1 VPSNAAARH
10 DGPEPMS
17 APEPT
22 SSPLPNSLP
31 ALEERAAAGRLGWS
45 GPVLML
51 FARLVLALL
60 AQALVAGLFALQGH
74 PSPWEAS
81 APWFTVYGTL
91 IDVGCLVA
99 LWRLSRREG
108 LGLFDLVRTHPIRP
122 GADVLLGL
130 GYLVLY
136 LLVGGVFGTAIGFLI
151 YGAPP
156 ANPMGGL
163 PLWGMLYSIL
173 VWPVLW
179 GFAEQ
184 LTYNGYA
191 LPRLEVLSRRA
202 WVPIALV
209 VFFWAVQHVALP
221 LRFDAQFILYRGLS
235 ALPAVGLMVVLFL
248 RKRRLLSL
256 IVAHMLVDAL
266 SALSGYLAQG

>member
-1 VPSNAAARH
+1 MYSNAAARH
-10 DGPEPMS
+10 DGPAPMS
-17 APEPT
+17 VPEPT
-22 SSPLPNSLP
+22 PAPLPNSLP
-31 ALEERAAAGRLGWS
+31 ALRERAAAGRLGWS

-108 LGLFDLVRTHPIRP
+108 LGLFELVRTHPIRP

-136 LLVGGVFGTAIGFLI
+136 LLVGGILGTAIGFLI

-156 ANPMGGL
+156 ANPMGDL
-163 PLWGMLYSIL
+163 PLWGTLYSIL

-191 LPRLEVLSRRA
+191 LPRLEVLSRRT

-221 LRFDAQFILYRGLS
+221 LRFDTQFILYRGLS

-248 RKRRLLSL
+248 RQRRLLPL

>member
-1 VPSNAAARH
+1 MP
-10 DGPEPMS
+10 
-17 APEPT
+17 
-22 SSPLPNSLP
+22 SPLPNSLP
-31 ALEERAAAGRLGWS
+31 ALEERAAAGRFGWK
-45 GPVLML
+45 GPVFML

-60 AQALVAGLFALQGH
+60 AQALVAGLFALRGH

-91 IDVGCLVA
+91 IDIGCLVA
-99 LWRLSRREG
+99 LWRLTRREG

-130 GYLVLY
+130 GYLVVY
-136 LLVGGVFGTAIGFLI
+136 LLVGGVGGAAIGFLI

-156 ANPMGGL
+156 AAPMGGL
-163 PLWGMLYSIL
+163 PLWGALYSVL

-179 GFAEQ
+179 GFTEQ
-184 LTYNGYA
+184 LLYNGYA

-209 VFFWAVQHVALP
+209 VFFWTVQHVTLP
-221 LRFDAQFILYRGLS
+221 LRFDAQFMLYRALS
-235 ALPAVGLMVVLFL
+235 PLPAVGLMVVLFL
-248 RKRRLLSL
+248 RQRRLLPL

-266 SALSGYLAQG
+266 SALSGFLAQG